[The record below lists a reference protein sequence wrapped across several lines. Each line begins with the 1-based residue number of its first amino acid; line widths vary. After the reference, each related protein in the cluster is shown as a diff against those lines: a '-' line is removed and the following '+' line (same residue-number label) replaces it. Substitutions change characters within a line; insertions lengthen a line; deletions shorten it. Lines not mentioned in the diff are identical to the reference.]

1 MDSLVTSNILQ
12 RPLRSIISVIGV
24 ALGVALVMLFTGL
37 AHGMSNDLQ
46 RRSANLRAEIIFTRP
61 GSIQLTSSST
71 NLSTKYVERLR
82 QVEGV
87 ESATPVIRYFY
98 PSGGVGVDQV
108 EGVEWD
114 DFAKMNGIQIVQGH
128 APRQSDEVII
138 DETKARRNHPVGS
151 SLKIFGDKLYRVV
164 GIYAP

>member
-71 NLSTKYVERLR
+71 NLSTKYVERLLR
-82 QVEGV
+82 QLGEAGYSEMRLETTRIDHSGDMAMEMGRFSVV
-87 ESATPVIRYFY
+87 LRTPTGTLISERGKYVK
-98 PSGGVGVDQV
+98 V
-108 EGVEWD
+108 W
-114 DFAKMNGIQIVQGH
+114 
-128 APRQSDEVII
+128 
-138 DETKARRNHPVGS
+138 RRLGS
-151 SLKIFGDKLYRVV
+151 WLTIADCWNWTSQAANDR
-164 GIYAP
+164 AA